1 MKPPRFDYLAPSSL
15 DEALGILNRHG
26 DRAKV
31 LAGGQSLVPLLNFR
45 LARPAYLVDLNEI
58 AGLDGIE
65 MDGGDLVIGAMARQR
80 AVETSALV
88 RAQCPLLAEAMP
100 LIGHVQIR
108 NRGTFGGSVAHA
120 DPASELPAVIAALD
134 GNLVVKSVG
143 GQRVLKPDAFFVS
156 YFATA
161 LAPVELLRSVRLPA
175 LPPRT
180 GTAFLEMSRRH
191 GDFALVGVAATL
203 TVDDAGV
210 CTRCALALTGVGPTP
225 VVPREAAAVM
235 LGVTPTADAIAEVGR
250 RVSAMVRPE
259 SDLHASSD
267 YRTHLAGVLTERA
280 LARCAE
286 RIHGA
291 SPDHGRP

>member
-1 MKPPRFDYLAPSSL
+1 MKPPRFDYVAPSSL
-15 DEALGILNRHG
+15 DEALGILDQHG
-26 DRAKV
+26 EQAKV

-45 LARPAYLVDLNEI
+45 LARPACLVDLNEI
-58 AGLDGIE
+58 GGLDGIR

-80 AVETSALV
+80 AVETSPLV
-88 RAQCPLLAEAMP
+88 RAHCPLLAEAMP

-134 GNLVVKSVG
+134 GDLVVKSASG
-143 GQRVLKPDAFFVS
+143 RRVLKPDQFFVS
-156 YFATA
+156 YFTTA
-161 LAPVELLRSVRLPA
+161 LDPNELLTSVRLPA

-203 TVDDAGV
+203 TVDDTGV
-210 CTRCALALTGVGPTP
+210 CTRCALALTGVGRTP
-225 VVPREAAAVM
+225 VVPREAAAA
-235 LGVTPTADAIAEVGR
+235 LIGRTPTSDAIAEVGR
-250 RVSAMVRPE
+250 RVSAVVRPE

-280 LARCAE
+280 LARCVE
-286 RIHGA
+286 RA
-291 SPDHGRP
+291 RQDLGRR

>member
-26 DRAKV
+26 DQAKV

-45 LARPAYLVDLNEI
+45 LARPACLVDLNEI

-134 GNLVVKSVG
+134 GDLVVKSVG

-180 GTAFLEMSRRH
+180 GTAFIEMSRRH
-191 GDFALVGVAATL
+191 GDFALEGVAATL
-203 TVDDAGV
+203 TIDDAGV
-210 CTRCALALTGVGPTP
+210 CTRCALALTGVGPAP
-225 VVPREAAAVM
+225 FVPREVATS
-235 LGVTPTADAIAEVGR
+235 LVG
-250 RVSAMVRPE
+250 VRPTP
-259 SDLHASSD
+259 D
-267 YRTHLAGVLTERA
+267 VITE
-280 LARCAE
+280 
-286 RIHGA
+286 IGQ
-291 SPDHGRP
+291 

>member
-15 DEALGILNRHG
+15 DEALGLLDRHG
-26 DRAKV
+26 AQAKV

-58 AGLDGIE
+58 GGFGGIQ

-80 AVETSALV
+80 AVETSPLV
-88 RAQCPLLAEAMP
+88 RAHCPLLAEAMP
-100 LIGHVQIR
+100 QIGHVQIR
-108 NRGTFGGSVAHA
+108 NRGTFGGSIAHA

-134 GNLVVKSVG
+134 GDLVVKSVRG
-143 GQRVLKPDAFFVS
+143 ERALKPQAFFVS
-156 YFATA
+156 YFTTA
-161 LAPVELLRSVRLPA
+161 LDPNELLTSVRLPA
-175 LPPRT
+175 LPTRT

-203 TVDDAGV
+203 TVDDTGV

-225 VVPREAAAVM
+225 VVPREAGNALV
-235 LGVTPTADAIAEVGR
+235 GVTPTPDAIAEVGR
-250 RVSAMVRPE
+250 RVSAIVRPE

-267 YRTHLAGVLTERA
+267 YRTHLAGLLTERA
-280 LARCAE
+280 LTRCVE
-286 RIHGA
+286 RTRGA
-291 SPDHGRP
+291 HQNHGRP

>member
-15 DEALGILNRHG
+15 DEALGILDRHG
-26 DRAKV
+26 DHAKV

-65 MDGGDLVIGAMARQR
+65 MDGDDLVIGAMARQR
-80 AVETSALV
+80 AVETSTLV
-88 RAQCPLLAEAMP
+88 RTQCPLLAEAMP

-134 GNLVVKSVG
+134 GKLVVKSVG
-143 GQRVLKPDAFFVS
+143 GQRVFKPDAFFVS

-161 LAPVELLRSVRLPA
+161 LAPVELLWSVRLPV

-180 GTAFLEMSRRH
+180 GTAFLEMSRRL

-235 LGVTPTADAIAEVGR
+235 VGVTPTADAIAEVGR

-259 SDLHASSD
+259 SDLHASCD

-286 RIHGA
+286 RAHGA
-291 SPDHGRP
+291 PQGHGRP